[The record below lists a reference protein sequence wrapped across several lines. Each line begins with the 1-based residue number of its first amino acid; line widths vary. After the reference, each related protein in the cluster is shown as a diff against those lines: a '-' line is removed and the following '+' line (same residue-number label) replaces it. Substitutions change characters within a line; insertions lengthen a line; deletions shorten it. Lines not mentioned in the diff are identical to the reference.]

1 MKLIK
6 PKFNLKYHL
15 KCYCILAIPALIP
28 YSIIMQVGYITWSI
42 PLQLVS
48 FCILTAFSMYGLKI
62 FFDGVDFLIEE
73 HKVSYVN
80 RFFNY
85 TVIDIRY
92 EDIKEINLKCDLL
105 QRVCNLGTISML
117 SNATAKKAG
126 IKFFSIENPLEI
138 YQEIQNK
145 IDQCKNSNN

>member
-1 MKLIK
+1 MRVGD
-6 PKFNLKYHL
+6 
-15 KCYCILAIPALIP
+15 
-28 YSIIMQVGYITWSI
+28 IIWSI

-48 FCILTAFSMYGLKI
+48 FCVLLAFLMFGLKI
-62 FFDGVDFLIEE
+62 FFNCIDFLIED

-85 TVIDIRY
+85 TIIDIRY
-92 EDIKEINLKCDLL
+92 EDIKEVNLKCNVL
-105 QRVCNLGTISML
+105 QRLFGLGTISML

-126 IKFFSIENPLEI
+126 IKFFSIENPLEV

-145 IDQCKNSNN
+145 IDQCKRNE